1 MDGCRLLS
9 FLTLVVVL
17 LTGCASQVDLGL
29 EHYNQGNYQQAINSW
44 LPEARGG
51 DADAQHNM
59 GVLFER
65 GHGVPQSLSEAAN
78 WYLLA
83 ARQGGVNSM
92 VALANTQMRLNS
104 KESAISWYQ
113 LAARWNNEEA
123 RRALSN
129 LGETVPPSDL
139 YQQQQYQQQ
148 QENDYLMGLAITG
161 IASALTGYYQASTP
175 TKSTP
180 QYTPPAQTFSDSSSN
195 SNNSGCLSD
204 YSCPYGQKCIKELY
218 STRGI
223 CAAPVN
229 EYGNP
234 TYTQPSSDSINIRSY
249 NDAQCQTN
257 MDCPLFFRCDQELKV
272 CFK

>member
-1 MDGCRLLS
+1 MDVYRIFAS
-9 FLTLVVVL
+9 FTLIVL
-17 LTGCASQVDLGL
+17 ILTGCVSQVNVGY
-29 EHYNQGNYQQAINSW
+29 EHYKQGNYQLAINSW
-44 LPEARGG
+44 LPEARSG

-65 GHGVPQSLSEAAN
+65 GQGVPQSLGEAAN
-78 WYLLA
+78 WYIMA
-83 ARQGGVNSM
+83 ARQGRVDSM
-92 VALANTQMRLNS
+92 VALANTQMQLNYR
-104 KESAISWYQ
+104 ESAVSWYQ
-113 LAARWNNEEA
+113 LAARWNNQEA
-123 RRALSN
+123 RSALSR

-161 IASALTGYYQASTP
+161 IAGALTGYYQASTP
-175 TKSTP
+175 TKPATQYIPPP
-180 QYTPPAQTFSDSSSN
+180 QTYTGS
-195 SNNSGCLSD
+195 SNNSNINGCLSD

-234 TYTQPSSDSINIRSY
+234 IYTQPSSDSINIRSY